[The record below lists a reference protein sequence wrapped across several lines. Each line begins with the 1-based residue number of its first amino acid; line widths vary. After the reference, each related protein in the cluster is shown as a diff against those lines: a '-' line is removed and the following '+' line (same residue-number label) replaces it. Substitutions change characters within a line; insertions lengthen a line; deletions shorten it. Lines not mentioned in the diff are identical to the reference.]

1 MGRGPACLTS
11 SQSSPCHGGE
21 PVLGGVRRVR
31 APRRTECKGR
41 TIPSDTSSTM
51 WSGALATV
59 SMVVFVVAV
68 LIEPCHSK
76 SIKHHGQ
83 QNRDLFNFAQATA
96 MAAHPTQ
103 TDIERELDAFKM
115 MEPLDQMND
124 LVDLANDIGNDYKM
138 LVYDLKHN
146 RNEFAH
152 SPHAA
157 NDLMALLEAMHHFGS
172 DYAPIPKKQRLVRLT

>member
-1 MGRGPACLTS
+1 
-11 SQSSPCHGGE
+11 
-21 PVLGGVRRVR
+21 
-31 APRRTECKGR
+31 
-41 TIPSDTSSTM
+41 M

-103 TDIERELDAFKM
+103 TDIEH
-115 MEPLDQMND
+115 D

-152 SPHAA
+152 SPHA
-157 NDLMALLEAMHHFGS
+157 
-172 DYAPIPKKQRLVRLT
+172 